1 MLFLLICVSIDV
13 LFQKEVNDL
22 HKKKILGC
30 LILSL
35 IVLTL
40 GIAVIFDVKYQH
52 ENLEN
57 DVSSRMDEKIE
68 NISFVAKDV
77 HDVVSNDSIRE
88 VAVKIHRFEVFDG
101 LTIEELSDKL
111 NRSLNGVLS
120 NKGEMIATKCVQ
132 LGIDPYLAVGIMLLE
147 TGCSFSCSYLSTTY
161 YNVGGMVANSGY
173 YQKFSNIDEGIDA
186 FLNNLYYN
194 YYEFGLNTAEK
205 INPKY
210 AESPLWSEQVNN
222 YIKLIKEK

>member
-1 MLFLLICVSIDV
+1 M
-13 LFQKEVNDL
+13 N
-22 HKKKILGC
+22 KKKILGC

-35 IVLTL
+35 IVFTF
-40 GIAVIFDVKYQH
+40 GILIVFDIKY
-52 ENLEN
+52 ERDNLDN
-57 DVSSRMDEKIE
+57 DASSSIDEKIE
-68 NISFVAKDV
+68 NIGFVAKNV
-77 HDVVSNDSIRE
+77 RDVVNNDSIRE

-111 NRSLNGVLS
+111 NRSLSGILS
-120 NKGEMIATKCVQ
+120 NKGERIATKCVQ
-132 LGIDPYLAVGIMLLE
+132 LGIDPYLAVGIMLHE

-161 YNVGGMVANSGY
+161 YNVGGMVANSGN

-186 FLNNLYYN
+186 FLDNLYYN